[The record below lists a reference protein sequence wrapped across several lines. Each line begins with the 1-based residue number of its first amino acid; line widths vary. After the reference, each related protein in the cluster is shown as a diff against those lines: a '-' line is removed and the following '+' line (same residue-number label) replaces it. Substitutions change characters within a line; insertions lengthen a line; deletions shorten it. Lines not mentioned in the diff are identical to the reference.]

1 MTRLAVICLALSLPV
16 WANAQTNSVAQ
27 SIGRYLSTLDSAQQF
42 SGTVLVARGSE
53 VLFEQSYGRSGVDGS
68 TKNTPATLFAV
79 ASITKPLT
87 GIATRLLAERGVLGL
102 EDPVARWIPEFPQGS
117 RITIT
122 HLLGHR
128 SGIPHRVTTLSDEQK
143 PQSAESMTQLI
154 GRAPLMFEPGA
165 QRVYSSAGYSLLARV
180 LERASD
186 KSFAT
191 LLRELVLQ
199 PAEAANAIDATE
211 TPGSQPRAKGHF
223 WTPDGP
229 LAAPEKQL
237 SFLVG
242 AGSLWATPRDL
253 FKVIRRI
260 VDGGYGATATA
271 GARTPNGAIQW
282 TGFSNGF
289 QTIVSYDPATEVTIV
304 VVGNVLTGAA
314 EWIVRDVPR
323 LVAGQTISAPS
334 VPRYTAVIPS
344 EAQRQRTEGVYNFGG
359 NEQQL
364 AFVRPSMAL
373 LGGEYALIAIN
384 DSTFF
389 APQNYAE
396 VRIARAVDGRVTSL
410 DFVGQGGFTIRRV
423 R

>member
-1 MTRLAVICLALSLPV
+1 M
-16 WANAQTNSVAQ
+16 
-27 SIGRYLSTLDSAQQF
+27 
-42 SGTVLVARGSE
+42 
-53 VLFEQSYGRSGVDGS
+53 
-68 TKNTPATLFAV
+68 
-79 ASITKPLT
+79 
-87 GIATRLLAERGVLGL
+87 
-102 EDPVARWIPEFPQGS
+102 
-117 RITIT
+117 
-122 HLLGHR
+122 
-128 SGIPHRVTTLSDEQK
+128 
-143 PQSAESMTQLI
+143 
-154 GRAPLMFEPGA
+154 
-165 QRVYSSAGYSLLARV
+165 
-180 LERASD
+180 
-186 KSFAT
+186 
-191 LLRELVLQ
+191 
-199 PAEAANAIDATE
+199 
-211 TPGSQPRAKGHF
+211 
-223 WTPDGP
+223 
-229 LAAPEKQL
+229 
-237 SFLVG
+237 
-242 AGSLWATPRDL
+242 
-253 FKVIRRI
+253 
-260 VDGGYGATATA
+260 
-271 GARTPNGAIQW
+271 PNGAIQW

>member
-1 MTRLAVICLALSLPV
+1 MLRVLV
-16 WANAQTNSVAQ
+16 SVALLCAHEASAQ
-27 SIGRYLSTLDSAQQF
+27 SDAVSRIGRYLSTLDSAQQF

-53 VLFEQSYGRSGVDGS
+53 VVFEQSYGRSAVGGS
-68 TKNTPATLFAV
+68 AKNTPATLFAV

-87 GIATRLLAERGVLGL
+87 GIAARLLAERGVLGL

-122 HLLGHR
+122 QLLGHR

-143 PQSAESMTQLI
+143 SQTAESMTQLI

-165 QRVYSSAGYSLLARV
+165 QRVYSSAGYSLLAHV
-180 LERASD
+180 LERASG
-186 KSFAT
+186 KSFAA

-199 PAEAANAIDATE
+199 PAKASNAIDATE
-211 TPGSQPRAKGHF
+211 TPARQPRAKGHF

-253 FKVIRRI
+253 FTVVRRI
-260 VDGGYGATATA
+260 VDGGYGTPATS

-289 QTIVSYDPATEVTIV
+289 QTVVSYDPATEVTV
-304 VVGNVLTGAA
+304 VVTGNVLTGAV
-314 EWIVRDVPR
+314 EWIVRDC
-323 LVAGQTISAPS
+323 
-334 VPRYTAVIPS
+334 
-344 EAQRQRTEGVYNFGG
+344 
-359 NEQQL
+359 L
-364 AFVRPSMAL
+364 ASSPASRSP
-373 LGGEYALIAIN
+373 
-384 DSTFF
+384 
-389 APQNYAE
+389 
-396 VRIARAVDGRVTSL
+396 
-410 DFVGQGGFTIRRV
+410 RRV
-423 R
+423 FHGTPLSHCRTHSDSGSKGCTTSAATNSS